1 MKLEKNTVAG
11 GVIHVSIPAKLRC
24 SAVFRGVPGVPGCFG
39 LFRGR
44 AGSVANP
51 PGLRLAVYSWFTQVL
66 IDMASVRL
74 LDHR

>member
-1 MKLEKNTVAG
+1 MKLEKNMAAG

-24 SAVFRGVPGVPGCFG
+24 SG
-39 LFRGR
+39 LCRGR